1 MREWNKI
8 EKSGNTITEVMIMRN
23 KNDKQKRSLIF
34 STAVVITGCIATAVY
49 VNQSM
54 NTATDYKIDLS
65 QVNVSE
71 ESGNSLVNDPELGSG
86 ASLARVSGQDV
97 VNTYPP
103 QEDNSAGETGNKE
116 SGVKESGT
124 KETGN
129 KETGEKSSADKDEQ
143 AAQDGELKEKETGEA
158 SEEAAQTASQ
168 SVIAPAA
175 DLSFSPEDGMGWP
188 LAGDVIL
195 NYSMD
200 SAVYFATLMQ
210 YKYNPAILIGAEQ
223 GANVSACAKGQVV
236 GIGESAEQGK
246 YVVMNVGD
254 GYEITYGQL
263 ENLQVEKGT
272 VVSRGQVIGNVAKTT
287 KYYSVEGD
295 HVSLMVTKDGKPVD
309 PLSLLE

>member
-1 MREWNKI
+1 MSK
-8 EKSGNTITEVMIMRN
+8 
-23 KNDKQKRSLIF
+23 KNNKQKKSLIF

-49 VNQSM
+49 VNQTM

-65 QVNVSE
+65 QMDVQERTGS
-71 ESGNSLVNDPELGSG
+71 SIANDPELNSG

-97 VNTYPP
+97 VNTYP
-103 QEDNSAGETGNKE
+103 EEEEEIVVKKAT
-116 SGVKESGT
+116 SGDSKI
-124 KETGN
+124 
-129 KETGEKSSADKDEQ
+129 
-143 AAQDGELKEKETGEA
+143 KEKKKDDEEETVETA
-158 SEEAAQTASQ
+158 SE

-175 DLSFSPEDGMGWP
+175 DLTFSAEEGMGWP
-188 LAGDVIL
+188 LSGDVIL

-223 GANVSACAKGQVV
+223 GANVSACARGQVV
-236 GIGESAEQGK
+236 KIGESAEQGK
-246 YVVMNVGD
+246 YVVMNLGN
-254 GYEITYGQL
+254 GYEVTYGQL
-263 ENLQVEKGT
+263 ENLQVKEGT

-295 HVSLMVTKDGKPVD
+295 HVALMVTKDGAPVD

>member
-1 MREWNKI
+1 MREWNKV
-8 EKSGNTITEVMIMRN
+8 EKMGNTITEVINMRK

-65 QVNVSE
+65 QIDVSE
-71 ESGNSLVNDPELGSG
+71 ETENSLVNDPELGSG

-97 VNTYPP
+97 VNTYPAE
-103 QEDNSAGETGNKE
+103 EDTKVKEKTSGKDVQKE
-116 SGVKESGT
+116 S
-124 KETGN
+124 
-129 KETGEKSSADKDEQ
+129 
-143 AAQDGELKEKETGEA
+143 
-158 SEEAAQTASQ
+158 SEENPEVTPEEEPEEATQTASE

-175 DLSFSPEDGMGWP
+175 NLSFVPEDGMGWP

-210 YKYNPAILIGAEQ
+210 YKYNPAILIGAAQ
-223 GANVSACAKGQVV
+223 GENVSACAKGQVV
-236 GIGESAEQGK
+236 KIGESAEQGL
-246 YVVMNVGD
+246 YVVMNIGD
-254 GYEITYGQL
+254 GYEVTYGQL
-263 ENLQVEKGT
+263 ENLQVQEGT

-295 HVSLMVTKDGKPVD
+295 HVSLMVTKDGEPVD